1 MRIEDIKLIKTTK
14 RDKEYS
20 WFDIESNIEKE
31 YSQKNLNNVLDAL
44 KDKFKE
50 NNITYIWGNF
60 SGGHDEG
67 GFDDAE
73 FYDEDLKKVEPK
85 DLTTSWVTQYSV
97 FKTEENEEIKYYVSE
112 YWKTIDL
119 LKPDSDY
126 SAMSILYGTG
136 ALHEYGSFAGEFH
149 VDGEVKLNV
158 ITKKYHVTGSQ
169 TVEQWEDIEQEGSL
183 A

>member
-1 MRIEDIKLIKTTK
+1 MHIEEIKLIKTTK

-73 FYDEDLKKVEPK
+73 FYNKNLKRVEPK
-85 DLTTSWVTQYSV
+85 DLTTILGY
-97 FKTEENEEIKYYVSE
+97 
-112 YWKTIDL
+112 TI
-119 LKPDSDY
+119 
-126 SAMSILYGTG
+126 
-136 ALHEYGSFAGEFH
+136 FC
-149 VDGEVKLNV
+149 V
-158 ITKKYHVTGSQ
+158 
-169 TVEQWEDIEQEGSL
+169 
-183 A
+183 

>member
-1 MRIEDIKLIKTTK
+1 MHIEEIKLIKTTK

-85 DLTTSWVTQYSV
+85 DLTTSWVTQYSL

-112 YWKTIDL
+112 YSKTIDM
-119 LKPDSDY
+119 LKPDSNY
-126 SAMSILYGTG
+126 NAIALLYKTG
-136 ALHEYGSFAGEFH
+136 ALSEYGSFAGEFH

-169 TVEQWEDIEQEGSL
+169 TVEQWEDIKQEGSV

>member
-1 MRIEDIKLIKTTK
+1 MHIEEIKLIKTTK
-14 RDKEYS
+14 RDKKYS

-73 FYDEDLKKVEPK
+73 FYDENLKKVEPK
-85 DLTTSWVTQYSV
+85 DLTTSWVTQYSL

-112 YWKTIDL
+112 YSKTIDM
-119 LKPDSDY
+119 LKPDSNY
-126 SAMSILYGTG
+126 NAIALLYKTG
-136 ALHEYGSFAGEFH
+136 ALNEYGSFAGEFH

>member
-1 MRIEDIKLIKTTK
+1 MRIEEIKLIKTTK
-14 RDKEYS
+14 RDKKYS

-31 YSQKNLNNVLDAL
+31 YNQKNLNNVLDSL
-44 KDKFKE
+44 QDKFKE
-50 NNITYIWGNF
+50 NNITYIGGNF

-67 GFDDAE
+67 GFDDAD
-73 FYDEDLKKVEPK
+73 FYDENLKKVEPK
-85 DLTTSWVTQYSV
+85 NLTASWVTQYFV
-97 FKTEENEEIKYYVSE
+97 YKNEENKEIKYYVSE
-112 YWKTIDL
+112 YSKNIDL
-119 LKPDSDY
+119 LQLNSDY

-136 ALHEYGSFAGEFH
+136 ALSEYGSFADEFH

-169 TVEQWEDIEQEGSL
+169 TNEESEDIEQEGSV

>member
-1 MRIEDIKLIKTTK
+1 MHIEQIKLVKTTK
-14 RDKEYS
+14 RDKDYS
-20 WFDIESNIEKE
+20 WFDIETNIEKE
-31 YSQKNLNNVLDAL
+31 YSQKNLNNILDSL
-44 KDKFKE
+44 QDKFKE

-73 FYDEDLKKVEPK
+73 FYNKDLEKVEPK
-85 DLTTSWVTQYSV
+85 DLTAFWVTQYSL

-112 YWKTIDL
+112 YSKTIDM
-119 LKPDSDY
+119 LKPDSNY
-126 SAMSILYGTG
+126 NAIALLYKTG
-136 ALHEYGSFAGEFH
+136 ALNEYGSFAGEFH

-158 ITKKYHVTGSQ
+158 ITKKFQVTGSQ
-169 TVEQWEDIEQEGSL
+169 TVEEWENIEHEGSV